1 MIFRSSTLKQLQ
13 NKSEKA
19 FEEIYQK
26 YHKLV
31 FYVALQI
38 VKDEDVAQD
47 IMQDTFVKF
56 MKQIDHYEDQGKIK
70 QYLTTISKN
79 LSLNY
84 IKKAKKEESYD
95 DTKVGTRKK
104 PSNKTDVML
113 TLHKTL
119 TQEEAQIVTLKVLF
133 DYSFKEIGEELDQ
146 SLGTIQGK
154 YYKAIEKL
162 KTYFAKEGR

>member
-1 MIFRSSTLKQLQ
+1 MIFRSSTLTQLQ

-95 DTKVGTRKK
+95 DTKVGTRKQI
-104 PSNKTDVML
+104 SNKTDPPASRN
-113 TLHKTL
+113 TCC
-119 TQEEAQIVTLKVLF
+119 
-133 DYSFKEIGEELDQ
+133 
-146 SLGTIQGK
+146 
-154 YYKAIEKL
+154 
-162 KTYFAKEGR
+162 